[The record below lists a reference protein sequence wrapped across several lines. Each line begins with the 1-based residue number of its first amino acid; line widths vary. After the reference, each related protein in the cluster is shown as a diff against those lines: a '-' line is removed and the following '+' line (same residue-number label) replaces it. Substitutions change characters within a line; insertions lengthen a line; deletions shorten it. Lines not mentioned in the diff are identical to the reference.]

1 MSAEPAGRRDAGLLE
16 VDGARLAYRIEGQGQ
31 PCLVLGSVGYYS
43 RVLSP
48 QLRDR
53 LQLVFVDLRH
63 FAASD
68 PGFSPDQ
75 ISIDLYAAD
84 VERARRA
91 LGLGHVIVIGHSV
104 HATVALE
111 YARRYPAHVRG
122 VIVFGSTPQG
132 TDEADDALDEQF
144 WQEAAGDRRALRAQK
159 KAELTPELR
168 ASLSP
173 AEFFVREYVAR
184 APLHFYD
191 MTYDGTWL
199 WEGTELNMPGPGP
212 LLRSDRQIDPRAGR
226 DHDPGAHRPWP
237 VRLRF
242 SLAALGEAPTQAAS
256 PHLRAVRQERPFPT
270 ARGTGRGRRD
280 DHCLDRSPRVGP
292 ADGAYRRARVVG
304 LRPRRRPGGAA
315 VGTVWE
321 WRLTR
326 VRE

>member
-1 MSAEPAGRRDAGLLE
+1 MSAEPAGRRDAGLLG

-48 QLRDR
+48 QLRER

-199 WEGTELNMPGPGP
+199 WEGTELNMPV
-212 LLRSDRQIDPRAGR
+212 LDRFYEAIDKLTLAPDEITTPVLIVHGR
-226 DHDPGAHRPWP
+226 YDYGSPWP
-237 VRLRF
+237 LWEKHRHKLPRHTFALFDKSGHFPPLEEPAEVDETITAWIAH
-242 SLAALGEAPTQAAS
+242 LA
-256 PHLRAVRQERPFPT
+256 
-270 ARGTGRGRRD
+270 
-280 DHCLDRSPRVGP
+280 
-292 ADGAYRRARVVG
+292 
-304 LRPRRRPGGAA
+304 
-315 VGTVWE
+315 
-321 WRLTR
+321 
-326 VRE
+326 